1 MITKSNNDLTSIDF
15 QKGEVLLV
23 NKHLRCSSA
32 QLLNKIKKIFNIKKV
47 GHAGTLDPMATGL
60 MILCTGKATREIKH
74 FQNLTKEYTGKIYLG
89 KTTPSMD
96 LETSPTNDK
105 SIDHLTFEL
114 LKEKAKLFVGEIE
127 QIPPVFSAVRIN
139 GKRAYNLAR
148 KGKEVVLKPRIVTIN
163 RFDVFDFV
171 PPFLS
176 FIVNCSK
183 GTYIRKLVSDYGEA
197 LGCGAFLFELQR
209 TKIGDYSVEDALS
222 LEELKMLLNNRN
234 N

>member
-96 LETSPTNDK
+96 LETSPTNDR
-105 SIDHLTFEL
+105 SIDHLTIEL

-127 QIPPVFSAVRIN
+127 QIPPAFSAVRIN

-148 KGKEVVLKPRIVTIN
+148 KGKEVVLKPRKVMIN
-163 RFDVFDFV
+163 QFDVYDFA